1 MKIDILA
8 FGAHPD
14 DVELSCSGTLARYK
28 AQGKSIGIIDLTKGE
43 LGTRGTIDT
52 RHQEATD
59 AAIILDLSVRE
70 NLDLGDGWFD
80 LSKENKLAVV
90 KVIRKYQ
97 PTIVLANAIRDRH
110 PDHSK
115 GAQLLKDA
123 FFLSGLSKIETSYDG
138 KNQEAYRP
146 DYLFHYIQSNFITP
160 DFIVDITGF
169 METKLKSVRAYKTQF
184 FNPDSSEPETY
195 ISSKRFTEFIEARS
209 REMGAAINCDFGEG
223 FTYSNPLPYDLN
235 SLL

>member
-1 MKIDILA
+1 M
-8 FGAHPD
+8 
-14 DVELSCSGTLARYK
+14 
-28 AQGKSIGIIDLTKGE
+28 
-43 LGTRGTIDT
+43 
-52 RHQEATD
+52 
-59 AAIILDLSVRE
+59 
-70 NLDLGDGWFD
+70 
-80 LSKENKLAVV
+80 AVV

-138 KNQEAYRP
+138 KSQEAYRP

-223 FTYSNPLPYDLN
+223 FTYSTPLPYDLN